1 MDNSDLYVCM
11 PLHVLAELLHASS
24 GLLLHRPVRAVSSSG
39 TGHVRSCACVASRSG
54 SAPSTTYMNPLTLC
68 VVSRQGKARLMLNL
82 MRYSHLEQ
90 EQAATA

>member
-1 MDNSDLYVCM
+1 
-11 PLHVLAELLHASS
+11 
-24 GLLLHRPVRAVSSSG
+24 
-39 TGHVRSCACVASRSG
+39 
-54 SAPSTTYMNPLTLC
+54 MNPLTLC